1 MFQSL
6 DHVSSFK
13 EKYRFITF
21 LKAELLLFT
30 KQFQQTN
37 FTSDSGQELI
47 KLEAKVM
54 FAVGGLLILSSDI
67 PLDFQEKKFLDV
79 TKN

>member
-1 MFQSL
+1 
-6 DHVSSFK
+6 
-13 EKYRFITF
+13 
-21 LKAELLLFT
+21 
-30 KQFQQTN
+30 
-37 FTSDSGQELI
+37 
-47 KLEAKVM
+47 M